1 MSAATDAGYLTDVE
15 YTGNFYQFLTPSWL
29 SYIATINGYEAPAL
43 DRPFTYCELG
53 CGKGLTSLALAALH
67 PNGNFHACDFNAV
80 HIDYAEQLRRQ
91 AEIGNARFYPQSFGE
106 MLSAEIPQFDFIVA
120 HGVYSWVP
128 EHARAEIH
136 DFLKRKLKPG
146 GLAMIS
152 YNAMPGWAHLQPIRQ
167 MMQAFAATAPG
178 DSLEKARAAFEHVT
192 FLANN
197 GASFFKTTPAAAE
210 HLKFMAQ
217 QDIRY
222 IAHEYLTPHGDPFH
236 FQEISGAMSALGLA
250 FAGNMTPKDNYVE
263 LMVPPRFQDLL
274 AKAPTRLMLETHR
287 DVIENTTFRQDLY
300 AAQPAVAAPSNVPLS
315 RIGTGKFCLAALPE
329 DLALKRNEQAFK
341 LDTGPDADAVRSI
354 HALLLD
360 GPATT
365 ASIHLSA
372 APMSEERIAILI
384 QRLVIAGHIVPCPP
398 VRTQAGWL
406 KLNAVLVEAGLAE
419 HQQKVCLVCPTT
431 GSGKYSEVVYAA
443 MIESAVKFDDADGAA
458 RNVLSRL
465 RTHRHPVNRSTAT
478 GERRAATD
486 QEVLDYVA
494 TTWHALKN
502 PLDPGS
508 RLLHLLGVIN

>member
-1 MSAATDAGYLTDVE
+1 MNVSAEAGYLTDVE

-29 SYIATINGYEAPAL
+29 SYIASINGYAAPAL
-43 DRPFTYCELG
+43 DKPFTYCELG

-67 PNGNFHACDFNAV
+67 PNGDFHACDFNAA
-80 HIDYAEQLRRQ
+80 HIDYAEQLQRQ
-91 AEIGNARFYPQSFGE
+91 AELRNASFYPKSFGE
-106 MLSAEIPQFDFIVA
+106 MLSSEIPEFDFIVA

-128 EHARAEIH
+128 ENARAEIH
-136 DFLKRKLKPG
+136 EFLRRKLKPG

-167 MMQAFAATAPG
+167 MMQAYAASVPG
-178 DSLEKARAAFEHVT
+178 DSLEKAKVAFEHVS

-197 GASFFKTTPAAAE
+197 GASYFKTIPAAAE

-236 FQEISGAMSALGLA
+236 FQDVFRAMSALGLA
-250 FAGNMTPKDNYVE
+250 FAGNMAPKDNYVE

-274 AKAPTRLMLETHR
+274 ARSVTRPMLETHR
-287 DVIENTTFRQDLY
+287 DVVENTTFRQDLY
-300 AAQPAVAAPSNVPLS
+300 AAQPAVAAPTSVPLS
-315 RIGTGKFCLAALPE
+315 RLGTGMFCLAGLPE
-329 DLALKRNEQAFK
+329 DLALKRNDQAFK
-341 LDTGPDADAVRSI
+341 LDTGPDADAVRRI
-354 HALLLD
+354 HGLLLD

-365 ASIHLSA
+365 ARIHQA
-372 APMSEERIAILI
+372 VAPMSEERVAVLI
-384 QRLVIAGHIVPCPP
+384 QRLVVAGHLAPCPS
-398 VRTQAGWL
+398 VRTPAGWL
-406 KLNAVLVEAGLAE
+406 KLNAALVEAGLAE
-419 HQQKVCLVCPTT
+419 HQQKVCLVCPST

-443 MIESAVKFDDADGAA
+443 MIESAVKFDDAEGAA

-465 RTHRHPVNRSTAT
+465 RTHRHPVNRSTAS

-494 TTWHALKN
+494 TTWHSLRN